1 MEISCILLKTKTIRV
16 ACYLFC
22 RWTVHYCDLSVF
34 FSFLWYFLWII
45 MQWFQWPGPLGIKLG
60 SMWPMIESES
70 DTPD

>member
-22 RWTVHYCDLSVF
+22 RWTVHYCDLGVF

-45 MQWFQWPGPLGIKLG
+45 MQWFQWPDQTWLYVANELK
-60 SMWPMIESES
+60 
-70 DTPD
+70 